1 MSKNSKTAIFFVKC
15 FTNIMWSSSKKNQ
28 TKVMMKERMT
38 IGISIEWT
46 HFLTIIIIKGSIF
59 ILSTSTV
66 SVYCRCSCCCCTFI
80 ASFTFSMILMYTICY
95 PEFPLF
101 FFFLI
106 FCSSL
111 FLTMLVQMNNF
122 SGISWYEHSMY
133 VCNNNNRLY
142 ITILFNGI

>member
-1 MSKNSKTAIFFVKC
+1 MFHKYNVIIQQEKPNKSNDERTNDNRNFNWMNTFFNHHNHKRVD
-15 FTNIMWSSSKKNQ
+15 FHSLNQ
-28 TKVMMKERMT
+28 YRFSLLPMLLLLLYFYCLVYVFYDINVHNLLSRV
-38 IGISIEWT
+38 SI
-46 HFLTIIIIKGSIF
+46 
-59 ILSTSTV
+59 V
-66 SVYCRCSCCCCTFI
+66 
-80 ASFTFSMILMYTICY
+80 
-95 PEFPLF
+95 

>member
-101 FFFLI
+101 FF
-106 FCSSL
+106 SSYNIL
-111 FLTMLVQMNNF
+111 FLTF
-122 SGISWYEHSMY
+122 SDNALSDEQFFRHFTIWTFD
-133 VCNNNNRLY
+133 VCMQ
-142 ITILFNGI
+142 